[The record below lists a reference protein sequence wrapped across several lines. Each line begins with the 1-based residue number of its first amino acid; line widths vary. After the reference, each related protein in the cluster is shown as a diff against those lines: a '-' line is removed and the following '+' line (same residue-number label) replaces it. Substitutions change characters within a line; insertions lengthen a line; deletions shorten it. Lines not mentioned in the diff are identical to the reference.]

1 MTRKDSALAHVIA
14 STDYHPRFPG
24 WLFEHWTI
32 YEEFER
38 MALSS
43 IRRGRHRLSA
53 KLIFELIRW
62 NSEMREDGEPY
73 KLNNVFS
80 ASCARLFDHLNPQ
93 HAGYFEFRARRA
105 TA

>member
-1 MTRKDSALAHVIA
+1 MTRKEAALAHVIT

-24 WLFEHWTI
+24 WLFENWTI

-93 HAGYFEFRARRA
+93 HAGHFEFRARRA